1 MKKHKMIR
9 LYSNE
14 NFPIPVVTKLRDLGY
29 DVLTIQETGKDLQS
43 YPDDE
48 VLKFATENNRAVL
61 TFNRKH
67 FIALHSKSPDHNGI
81 IVCSFDLDF
90 GALAQRI
97 HEQISAEKT
106 LSGKL
111 IRINRPLV

>member
-1 MKKHKMIR
+1 MVQ

-14 NFPIPVVTKLRDLGY
+14 NFPIPVVIELKNLGY
-29 DVLTIQETGKDLQS
+29 DVLTIQETGKDQQS
-43 YPDDE
+43 FPDDE
-48 VLKFATENNRAVL
+48 LLKFATENKRAVL

-67 FIALHSKSPDHNGI
+67 FIALHNKSTDHGGI

-90 GALAQRI
+90 YGLARRM
-97 HEQISAEKT
+97 HEQISIEKS
-106 LSGKL
+106 LVGKL

>member
-1 MKKHKMIR
+1 MKKRSMVR

-14 NFPIPVVTKLRDLGY
+14 NFPIPVVEELRRFGY
-29 DVLTIQETGKDLQS
+29 DILTMQETGMTQKAL
-43 YPDDE
+43 PDE
-48 VLKFATENNRAVL
+48 QVLKFAIENKRAVL

-67 FIALHSKSPDHNGI
+67 FIALHKIFPNHEGI

-90 GALAQRI
+90 KGLALRI
-97 HEQISAEKT
+97 NESILSAKT

-111 IRINRPLV
+111 IRINRPA